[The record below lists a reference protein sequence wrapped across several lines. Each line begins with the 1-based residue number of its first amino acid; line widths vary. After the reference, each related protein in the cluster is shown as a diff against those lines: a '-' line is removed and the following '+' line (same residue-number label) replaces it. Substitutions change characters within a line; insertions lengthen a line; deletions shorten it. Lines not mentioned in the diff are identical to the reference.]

1 MLPSPAGL
9 AVELINR
16 AGHYF
21 KADLPVA
28 CQHVGRP
35 GPEADRCRVAQRN
48 TDDGFIDRDVAVP
61 SQLRAGQVFGD
72 EQMRNRPVLNLQPVG
87 DAVSQRN
94 QTCIKRRT
102 GLDSMR
108 VEIIKPAEAENADF

>member
-21 KADLPVA
+21 KANRPAA

-61 SQLRAGQVFGD
+61 SQLRAGQVFG
-72 EQMRNRPVLNLQPVG
+72 V
-87 DAVSQRN
+87 A
-94 QTCIKRRT
+94 
-102 GLDSMR
+102 
-108 VEIIKPAEAENADF
+108 